1 MVGAPIGWQIGQVI
15 THNHP
20 QSTLATKR
28 VVDKPKTIY
37 VTIPAE
43 VNAMQVIGTKQAPL
57 NLPQIVPGTL
67 IFGKNGALLV
77 AVPVGKAWGPK

>member
-1 MVGAPIGWQIGQVI
+1 
-15 THNHP
+15 
-20 QSTLATKR
+20 
-28 VVDKPKTIY
+28 
-37 VTIPAE
+37 
-43 VNAMQVIGTKQAPL
+43 MQVIGTKQAPL